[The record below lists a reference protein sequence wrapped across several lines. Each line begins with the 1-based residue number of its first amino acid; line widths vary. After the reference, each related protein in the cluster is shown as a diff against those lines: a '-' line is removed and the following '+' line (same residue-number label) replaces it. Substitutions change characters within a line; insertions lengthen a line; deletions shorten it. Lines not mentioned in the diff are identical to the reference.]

1 MNNHDYINENKLRLE
16 YRRMLRDWLEE
27 GTLLENLAIEIIEA
41 EDDGNTAVWDIN
53 RIMVRIRTQM
63 LEQ

>member
-1 MNNHDYINENKLRLE
+1 MNNHGYSQELRTE
-16 YRRMLRDWLEE
+16 YRKMLREWLEE